1 MTTRAYPPFW
11 AAGVGSVLSS
21 GGAQNRQSVAPETSA
36 CRGEINGSR
45 GVRCSPAQ
53 RSRAVGVDLAC
64 RDECVRRLAFAGYGL
79 GVQVPVTP

>member
-1 MTTRAYPPFW
+1 MVEEVFG
-11 AAGVGSVLSS
+11 AAGTASMVIGS
-21 GGAQNRQSVAPETSA
+21 GAPIRQSVAPETSA

-45 GVRCSPAQ
+45 GVRCSRAQ
-53 RSRAVGVDLAC
+53 RSRAVGVDLVC